1 MSRANYKIPNYK
13 KDYIKNELY
22 HYWDN
27 KIDFENLD
35 KSIIEKSPPPAD
47 GQPRGSGIG
56 NPTQQK
62 AEQLA
67 NLRSSKSILLLERKL
82 KAIEKVF
89 SRLSKEEYEI
99 VELIFKKGQSQI
111 YTQMHNYINKD
122 TYYNTYN
129 KVIYLTAVEF
139 GEI

>member
-35 KSIIEKSPPPAD
+35 KDVINESAPPPD
-47 GQPRGSGIG
+47 GQPRGSGTG

-62 AEQLA
+62 AEKIEELK
-67 NLRSSKSILLLERKL
+67 STKSILLLERKL
-82 KAIEKVF
+82 KAIERVF
-89 SRLSKEEYEI
+89 KRLTKEEYEV